1 MIFIALIGQ
10 PLKAC
15 LNNQDHRLTLS
26 MEEINWADFEKVA
39 LRVGTVIE
47 VHDFP
52 EARKPAYK
60 IKVDFG
66 DLGTKWSSAQITK
79 HYTKSELIGRQLIG
93 VLNFPKKQI
102 AKFNS
107 EFLVTGFTDQ
117 DGHIVLASVE
127 RQVPNGSALI

>member
-1 MIFIALIGQ
+1 MIFTFLIGWS
-10 PLKAC
+10 LKTY
-15 LNNQDHRLTLS
+15 LNNQDHRLPLS
-26 MEEINWADFEKVA
+26 MNEISWADFEKVA
-39 LRVGTVIE
+39 LRVGTVLE
-47 VHDFP
+47 VLDFP

-60 IKVDFG
+60 LKVDFG
-66 DLGTKWSSAQITK
+66 KLGIKWSSAQITG
-79 HYTKSELIGRQLIG
+79 HYTKDELIGRQLIG

-107 EFLVTGFTDQ
+107 EFLITGFADQ